1 MTNRRDFLKLG
12 AAASALGLTASAASA
27 GAVPTLFNIP
37 IKVAGTD
44 RNLHKAP
51 VFQGPLLHGGKD
63 FSPATYEERRAVPSA
78 CYQCVT
84 RCPIVGYVENGKL
97 EKISPQYDS
106 IRTEGTL
113 CAKAQAGVN
122 HVYDPDRILYPL
134 RRVGAR
140 GEGKWKRVSWDEAL
154 DEIAGRLKPLRDAG
168 TPEKFMYQYGRMK
181 SSTSKMVKSVF
192 LATFG
197 TGTIGNHTSIC
208 EGSKW
213 VAQELTWGGHYDNWD
228 FDNTRFILNFGS
240 NVFEAHTNHNP
251 VAHRLPRAMVDRNV
265 RMVTFDPRLSHTAA
279 KSSEWVPVKPGT
291 DIAAVLAMCNVIM
304 EEGLYQFEGDA
315 FFDFLR
321 TTRDVTASKQKK
333 IAALKE
339 HLAQYTPEWAE
350 GVCGVPAGK
359 LRAIAREFA
368 LARPAVVISYRGA
381 ITHAYG
387 VETERAIQMLA
398 AITGNID
405 NPGGRLKAVGP
416 HWKYPKGPKDK
427 PTARKLG
434 ILNGFPGQV
443 AFPNHNV
450 SNQVFEMIKDG
461 SAGRPEV
468 YMWYMYQPVY
478 SNGDC
483 KTNEA
488 VLKDE
493 TLMPFTVAVSP
504 FYDESSSLADIILPE
519 ATYLERW
526 DWEDMVSPNQVPE
539 YYIRQPIVPPMGE
552 TRDFGDVVCDLAKK
566 LDMPLG
572 FDTKE
577 EFVRQSCEMTPAV
590 KAAGGFDYMKEHGVY
605 HDPEEAAA
613 YFSYL
618 REIPE
623 EAWSAENVIFDE
635 KDRVYWDWTHSKA
648 KSREEA
654 EATGYM
660 KTGNSYKGYVGQRI
674 GFKVYRGFPPDKVNK
689 TGYLELY
696 SELME
701 EAGFTPLPS
710 YYPIPEHQEM
720 TVDDLVLVTY
730 KVNVQS
736 HSRTQNCKWL
746 TEIYHDNPAWL
757 NPETAVA
764 RGIATGDLIK
774 VTSAVGEITTKA
786 RVTPAVVPGV
796 IAVSNHCGHWMYGRY
811 ASGNAAPEAF
821 RADTPD
827 KDIDRIWWAD
837 KRGAHPNWLIPNKP
851 DPIGGEERW
860 NDTVV
865 TVEKVAAA

>member
-1 MTNRRDFLKLG
+1 M
-12 AAASALGLTASAASA
+12 
-27 GAVPTLFNIP
+27 
-37 IKVAGTD
+37 
-44 RNLHKAP
+44 
-51 VFQGPLLHGGKD
+51 
-63 FSPATYEERRAVPSA
+63 TYEERRAVPSA

-97 EKISPQYDS
+97 EKISPQYNS

-122 HVYDPDRILYPL
+122 HVYDPDRILFPL

-140 GEGKWKRVSWDEAL
+140 GEGKWKRITWDEAL
-154 DEIAGRLKPLRDAG
+154 DEIVGRLKTLRDAG
-168 TPEKFMYQYGRMK
+168 TAEKFMFQYGRMK
-181 SSTSKMVKSVF
+181 SSTSAMVKSMF
-192 LATFG
+192 LATYG
-197 TGTIGNHTSIC
+197 TGTIGDHTSIC
-208 EGSKW
+208 EASKW

-240 NVFEAHTNHNP
+240 NVYEAHTNHNP
-251 VAHRLPRAMVDRNV
+251 VAHRLTRAVVERNL
-265 RMVTFDPRLSHTAA
+265 RMVTFDPRLSNTAA
-279 KSSEWVPVKPGT
+279 KSSEWVPIKPGT

-304 EEGLYQFEGDA
+304 EEGLYEFEGEA
-315 FFDFLR
+315 FFDLLR
-321 TTRDVTASKQKK
+321 TTKDVTASKQKK
-333 IAALKE
+333 IAALKD

-350 GVCGVPAGK
+350 GICGVSAAK
-359 LRAIAREFA
+359 LRAVAREFA
-368 LARPAVVISYRGA
+368 LARPGVVISYRGA

-387 VETERAIQMLA
+387 VESERAIQMLA

-427 PTARKLG
+427 PHARKLG
-434 ILNGFPGQV
+434 ILDGFPGQV
-443 AFPNHNV
+443 VFPNHHV

-468 YMWYMYQPVY
+468 YMWYKYQPVY

-483 KTNEA
+483 KTNEE

-493 TLMPFTVAVSP
+493 TLLPFTIAVSP

-526 DWEDMVSPNQVPE
+526 DWEDMVSPTQVPE
-539 YYIRQPIVPPMGE
+539 YYIRQPIVQPMGE
-552 TRDFGDVVCDLAKK
+552 TRDFGDVVCDLANR
-566 LDMPLG
+566 LGMPLG
-572 FDTKE
+572 FESKE
-577 EFVRQSCEMTPAV
+577 DFVRQSCEMTPAV
-590 KAAGGFDYMKEHGVY
+590 KAAGGFDYMKAHGVY

-613 YFSYL
+613 FFSYL

-623 EAWSAENVIFDE
+623 EEWSAENVLFDE
-635 KDRVYWDWTHSKA
+635 KDRVYWDWTPSKA

-654 EATGYM
+654 EAKGYM
-660 KTGNSYKGYVGQRI
+660 HTANAYKGYVGQRI

-710 YYPIPEHQEM
+710 YYPIPEHQQM
-720 TVDDLVLVTY
+720 TGEELILTTY

-746 TEIYHDNPAWL
+746 TEIYHDNPAWI
-757 NPETAVA
+757 NPETAAA
-764 RGIATGDLIK
+764 RGIVNGDLIR
-774 VTSAVGEITTKA
+774 VASGTGEITTKA

-796 IAVSNHCGHWMYGRY
+796 IAISNHCGHWMYGRY
-811 ASGNAAPEAF
+811 ASGNP
-821 RADTPD
+821 TPD
-827 KDIDRIWWAD
+827 DLLAGIEDKDAHRIWWAD
-837 KRGAHPNWLIPNKP
+837 KRGAHPNWMIANKP
-851 DPIGGEERW
+851 DPIGGEQRW